1 MKIKDLEFGE
11 AFNYKE
17 DAYIKIQPVDG
28 LGFNAVKLDDGLL
41 VKISNKADVQPYNN

>member
-28 LGFNAVKLDDGLL
+28 LGCNAVKLDDGLL